1 MRSAKALLDDMS
13 KPRSDSPSSKAD
25 SLKRLKRTVS
35 AGQAARQAT
44 LRLPLGKASAR
55 LTALKSAWPELVGAD
70 LAQLSAPLKLTK
82 RSGRYHLTLSVNPA
96 VATLVAHSEGGVR
109 VAVEGFL
116 GDGKLEKI
124 HLLQS
129 GTVRHSAAIVQPSA
143 LPSPHPVD
151 WQDETVCATLGLG
164 ERQPPLHPARD
175 PELGQALER
184 LAATLLAER
193 G

>member
-1 MRSAKALLDDMS
+1 MS
-13 KPRSDSPSSKAD
+13 KPRPNSPSSKTD
-25 SLKRLKRTVS
+25 SRKRLKRTVS

-55 LTALKSAWPELVGAD
+55 LTALKSVWPELVGAD

-129 GTVRHSAAIVQPSA
+129 GTAHHSAAIVQSSA

-151 WQDETVCATLGLG
+151 WQDETVCATLGLD
-164 ERQPPLHPARD
+164 ERQPPLNPARD